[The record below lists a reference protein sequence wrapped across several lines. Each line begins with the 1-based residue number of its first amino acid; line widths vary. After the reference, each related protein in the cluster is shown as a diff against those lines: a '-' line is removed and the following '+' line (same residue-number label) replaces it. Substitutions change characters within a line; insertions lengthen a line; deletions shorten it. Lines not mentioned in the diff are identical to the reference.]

1 MRTFGEQRGGPSWI
15 TALVIFVILIALMQ
29 LMSRSTPQSQSLG
42 EQFAASPPAADAGQI
57 PVPPIPTDLIGLAR
71 TTTARLLGGRA
82 GQPLSNADQNEALR
96 VEIESLEPQEG
107 QLRVRGHV
115 TNISPQPLDLSL
127 DVFKFV
133 DETGTTYASTG
144 SPSTTLPPD
153 QRVPL
158 DITLPLSNPR
168 LLQLRVTQPEL
179 TPLELTLINTAPTP
193 AP

>member
-15 TALVIFVILIALMQ
+15 TALVIFLILIALMQ
-29 LMSRSTPQSQSLG
+29 LVGRGGPQSRALG

-57 PVPPIPTDLIGLAR
+57 PLPPIPTDLVGLAR
-71 TTTARLLGGRA
+71 TTTARLLGGQP
-82 GQPLSNADQNEALR
+82 GQPLNNVDQNESLR
-96 VEIESLEPQEG
+96 VEIDALEPQDG

-115 TNISPQPLDLSL
+115 TNIGAEPLDLSL

-133 DETGTTYASTG
+133 DETNTTYASSG
-144 SPSTTLPPD
+144 SPSTTLPPS

-158 DITLPLSNPR
+158 DITLPLANPR
-168 LLQLRVTQPEL
+168 LLQLRVTQPGL
-179 TPLELTLINTAPTP
+179 TPLELTLINTAPPP